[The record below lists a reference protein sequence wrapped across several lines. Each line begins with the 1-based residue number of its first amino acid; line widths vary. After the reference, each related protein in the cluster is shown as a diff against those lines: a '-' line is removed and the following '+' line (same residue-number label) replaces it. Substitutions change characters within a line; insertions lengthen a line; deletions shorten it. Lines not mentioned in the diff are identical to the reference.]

1 MYRLSCFAPHLGEE
15 LFAVLSGKEESIA
28 YRPWPVY
35 DESKLVKSASTIAV
49 QVNGKMRGKFEAST
63 DATKEEL
70 EKMALNLDSVK
81 AQTEGKTIAKVIVVP
96 GKIVNI
102 VAK

>member
-1 MYRLSCFAPHLGEE
+1 MSQERRRSPRK
-15 LFAVLSGKEESIA
+15 LFEVLYGFGFFEDAK
-28 YRPWPVY
+28 
-35 DESKLVKSASTIAV
+35 
-49 QVNGKMRGKFEAST
+49 RGLKFEAST